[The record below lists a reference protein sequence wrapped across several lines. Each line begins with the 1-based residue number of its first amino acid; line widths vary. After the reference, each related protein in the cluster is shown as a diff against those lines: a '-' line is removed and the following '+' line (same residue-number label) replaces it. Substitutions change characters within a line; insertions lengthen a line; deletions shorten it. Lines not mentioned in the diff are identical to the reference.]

1 MVQFP
6 YDGGEPSFEWDAI
19 KDRANRANRAKH
31 GVPFSVAQR
40 AFFDPRRVIAE
51 DLSHSAT
58 EQRYFCFGQVGGGI
72 MTVRFTWRD
81 GRIRIFGAG
90 YWRKGKSIYEQQNH

>member
-19 KDRANRANRAKH
+19 KDRANRAKH
-31 GVPFSVAQR
+31 GVPFSVAQH

-58 EQRYFCFGQVGGGI
+58 EQRYFCFGTDQ
-72 MTVRFTWRD
+72 RD
-81 GRIRIFGAG
+81 GSTQFVGSIG
-90 YWRKGKSIYEQQNH
+90 GKL